1 MHVECGVWCP
11 AVEAQVIELA
21 KSTKTVDGDGKDS

>member
-1 MHVECGVWCP
+1 VWCP